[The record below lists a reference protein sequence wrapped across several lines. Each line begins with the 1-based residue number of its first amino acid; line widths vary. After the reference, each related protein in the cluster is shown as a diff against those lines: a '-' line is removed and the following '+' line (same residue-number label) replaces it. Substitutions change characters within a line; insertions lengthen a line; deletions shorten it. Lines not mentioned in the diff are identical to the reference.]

1 MLEIIIY
8 WSFHQ
13 LLLFEEGPKRLLQSE
28 YLYCHKELQK
38 KTPVNDMINEQK
50 KSYTGEVEV
59 STRSNPWFTS
69 CLSLM

>member
-1 MLEIIIY
+1 MKKNAGNYYIY

-38 KTPVNDMINEQK
+38 KTPVNNK
-50 KSYTGEVEV
+50 
-59 STRSNPWFTS
+59 
-69 CLSLM
+69 